1 MEVIMSSLESQTNN
15 FNSEVEKF
23 GMRWYQMRPRED
35 QLEGEMDVQS
45 SIAFITEKRL
55 EWDQLMEMRDRLKW
69 VFAFSNLLPYSV
81 IVSLWILIFII
92 ILIKQREESWN
103 IWRCLL
109 VEVLKMFMLQHGL
122 SKDSF

>member
-35 QLEGEMDVQS
+35 QLEGEMDVQA

-55 EWDQLMEMRDRLKW
+55 EWDQLMEMRDRLK
-69 VFAFSNLLPYSV
+69 
-81 IVSLWILIFII
+81 
-92 ILIKQREESWN
+92 
-103 IWRCLL
+103 
-109 VEVLKMFMLQHGL
+109 
-122 SKDSF
+122 